1 MKHYLIKE
9 YLQKGKFGFSE
20 LKNLQ
25 IQKCQI
31 CSKILNF
38 DILLKT
44 SVINIQNL
52 LHFGFPKRG
61 HK

>member
-1 MKHYLIKE
+1 MYK
-9 YLQKGKFGFSE
+9 QGNCRFSE

-31 CSKILNF
+31 CSKIMDF

-44 SVINIQNL
+44 RVIDIRNL
-52 LHFGFPKRG
+52 LPFGFPKRG